1 MTFSRLWKAVVVL
14 DTQLEDELLHKFVEL
29 GASGYTAV
37 ECKGAGRKA
46 VYQEPFSGHSQLR
59 VEVIGTRAVCESIVR
74 FVSKPEYAGHPV
86 AAYLEGV
93 EVIQPERYIGHFPSP
108 T

>member
-1 MTFSRLWKAVVVL
+1 MSFTRLWKAVVVL
-14 DTQLEDELLHKFVEL
+14 DTALEDEMLHKFVQL

-59 VEVIGTRAVCESIVR
+59 VEIISTRTVCEAIVR
-74 FVSKPEYAGHPV
+74 HVSQPEYAGHPV

-93 EVIQPERYIGHFPSP
+93 EVIQPERFIGHFPQP
-108 T
+108 